1 MISALLL
8 AAGAARRFGAAKLL
22 EDLHGKPVIW
32 WSASAANGPPVDE
45 LVVVVPP
52 NASSLRAA
60 LDGLGARFVVNPRP
74 ELGLATSIACG
85 AAALDP
91 SCDAV
96 LVLLGD
102 EPATSRAAV
111 EQVVARFGAGAA
123 SIVVPTYEGVR
134 GHPVLFARSVIPEL
148 RDFTGGDV
156 GARPIVDRVPSRV
169 AFVELEMSLP
179 PDIDTPGDL
188 ARLREQRQYISPPST
203 QHP

>member
-8 AAGAARRFGAAKLL
+8 AAGAARRFGAPKLL
-22 EDLHGKPVIW
+22 EDLHGKPVIR
-32 WSASAANGPPVDE
+32 WSASVAIGPPVDE

-60 LDGLGARFVVNPRP
+60 LDGIDARFVVNPRP
-74 ELGLATSIACG
+74 ELGLASSIACG
-85 AAALDP
+85 AAALDR
-91 SCDAV
+91 SSDAV

-102 EPATSRAAV
+102 EPATSRTAV
-111 EQVVARFGAGAA
+111 EQVVAHFEASTA

-148 RDFTGGDV
+148 REFTGGDV
-156 GARPIVDRVPSRV
+156 GARALVDRVPSRV
-169 AFVELEMSLP
+169 AFVELGMSLP

-188 ARLREQRQYISPPST
+188 ARLREQPQYISPPST
-203 QHP
+203 QRP